1 MEIAKKIAN
10 SVLIFLT
17 AVATAMSCLL
27 LYFNTLGKDKMPSAI
42 SSTYATTVTDPL
54 TGEEKPV
61 LEANYYSNKNGT
73 GFEVVEFRVNAYSGV
88 AKQGIYAR
96 GFQMVWDKDG
106 HIVQYT
112 NPTTKEKSNVWYYD
126 SFDNTS
132 FETGHIYKY
141 GDKMVIDIDGDT
153 YGVALDGQYTVQKSH
168 TDGWKIFRTVGLMG
182 LNLLFEGTNFR
193 TTETKTYNYT
203 FEDLLLKIK
212 QIIKSCSNGT
222 GDGVI
227 SLIDLGDFLHIY
239 EYDTES
245 GQFKGEPIG
254 GNTSNSLIN
263 SYFTMAT
270 HFDSRGLV
278 WYKQSI
284 FNSVAGDSNYNISG
298 LSDNVDYWKATT
310 TFELSE
316 QQFEARYSQVDN
328 GFYYVLP
335 TSLIN
340 EIKDYEDVEINITFN
355 VSNLD
360 VNVLGFDYY
369 ALNGIKVNSLTI
381 TSSTQRDFRLMVG
394 SLKDTGLTSANIHLS
409 NIKLVNTN
417 SGVVL

>member
-10 SVLIFLT
+10 GVLIFIT
-17 AVATAMSCLL
+17 AVATVLSCLL

-42 SSTYATTVTDPL
+42 TSTYATTVTDPL

-106 HIVQYT
+106 NIVQYT

-132 FETGHIYKY
+132 FETGHVYKF
-141 GDKMVIDIDGDT
+141 GDKMVIDIDGET

-168 TDGWKIFRTVGLMG
+168 TDGSKIFRTVFFAGF
-182 LNLLFEGTNFR
+182 NLLFEGTNFKI
-193 TTETKTYNYT
+193 TETKTYNYT

-270 HFDSRGLV
+270 HFDNRGMA

-284 FNSVAGDSNYNISG
+284 FNSVAGDSNYNITG
-298 LSDNVDYWKATT
+298 LTDNVDYWKATT

-335 TSLIN
+335 TALIN
-340 EIKDYEDVEINITFN
+340 EIKEYEDVEINITFN

-394 SLKDTGLTSANIHLS
+394 SLKDTGLTSANIHLT
-409 NIKLVNTN
+409 NIKLVNNN
-417 SGVVL
+417 SGVAV